1 MSDYSSYL
9 NKSILSGR
17 NIVANYI
24 EQPIIDYKGNPFIEA
39 LPPILSP
46 IEAASALRHI
56 PGFDAEE
63 RNLPAH
69 LRLHCVER
77 IKDLIEPL
85 SDHIDLEQRFSRMI
99 RHGYTSSTRNPM
111 TTEYIKLLNTGAES
125 IRTSNLD
132 YFFNYTQGRTT
143 ASGFVILG
151 MSGIGKS
158 TCVEKILL
166 TYPQIIEHKKY
177 KNKKLFINQLVW
189 LKLDC
194 PFDGSIKGLCL
205 KFFHSIDQLL
215 GTTYLNKHGK
225 GSVESMLPKMSQ
237 LALVHG
243 LGVLVIDEIQNLNQA
258 KSGGSQKMLNFFVEL
273 VNTIGIPIVLIGTR
287 EGLAPI
293 TQAFCNARR
302 CTGEGDKN
310 WLPMSNDEEWAK
322 LLKAI
327 WPYQWTEKECPITQ
341 EISNVLYQESCGI
354 TDIAIKLFMLAQW
367 RAITTGKDKIGIP
380 LITSVA
386 KDSLNSVRPALELI
400 KKGDYNT
407 LIANYP
413 DVFISQTKLDKLKNQ
428 YFEKQAKQHKESVA
442 NNLSEKEEIISNIAC
457 WLIQAG
463 FDSQKSVSAAKHAI
477 NLLGEDSKISI
488 LRKEA
493 FNLVNT
499 LEEETNNTNIKNK
512 LKSTKK
518 PSKKSELVLH
528 LNDAKEKGKNIVDSL
543 KESGYIKDSNEFV

>member
-9 NKSILSGR
+9 NKPILSGK
-17 NIVANYI
+17 NIAANYI

-46 IEAASALRHI
+46 IEAAVALRHT
-56 PGFDAEE
+56 PYFDAEE
-63 RNLPAH
+63 RSLPAH
-69 LRLHCVER
+69 IRLHCVER

-111 TTEYIKLLNTGAES
+111 ATEYIKLLNTGAEA
-125 IRTSNLD
+125 IRTNDLD
-132 YFFNYTQGRTT
+132 YFFNYTLGRTT

-151 MSGIGKS
+151 MSGIGKT

-166 TYPQIIEHKKY
+166 TYPQIIKHRSY
-177 KNKKLFINQLVW
+177 KNKKLFINQIVW

-215 GTTYLNKHGK
+215 DTRYLNKHGK

-237 LALVHG
+237 LALIHG

-273 VNTIGIPIVLIGTR
+273 VNTIGIPIVLIGTK

-302 CTGEGDKN
+302 STGEGDKN
-310 WLPMSNDEEWAK
+310 WLPMLNDEEWAK
-322 LLKAI
+322 LIKAI

-341 EISNVLYQESCGI
+341 EISNVLYEESCGI
-354 TDIAIKLFMLAQW
+354 TDIAVKLFILAQW
-367 RAITTGKDKIGIP
+367 RAITIGKEKIGIS

-400 KKGDYNT
+400 KRGDYNT
-407 LIANYP
+407 LVTNYP
-413 DVFISQTKLDKLKNQ
+413 DVFISQEKMNELKRKYLNKQEKL
-428 YFEKQAKQHKESVA
+428 YRSSIP
-442 NNLSEKEEIISNIAC
+442 NNLAEKENIISNIAS

-463 FDSQKSVSAAKHAI
+463 FDSEKSISAAKQSI
-477 NLLGEDSKISI
+477 NLLGENSNISI

-493 FNLVNT
+493 FNLVST
-499 LEEETNNTNIKNK
+499 LEEETENEFNNKPK
-512 LKSTKK
+512 RTKK
-518 PSKKSELVLH
+518 PNTKSELVLH
-528 LNDAKEKGKNIVDSL
+528 VNEAKEKGKKTADLL
-543 KESGYIKDSNEFV
+543 KEYGYVKNPNEFV